1 MVLVDTSVWINHL
14 HRSNDSLV
22 DALDRSLVAQ
32 HPMVIGELALGSL
45 SNRDEFLQLLAD
57 LAPVPVATHEEV
69 LHFVNQNH
77 LYGQGLSLVDAHLLA
92 STTLSPG
99 ARIWTED
106 KRLST
111 VAEQLEI
118 AYRQD

>member
-14 HRSNDSLV
+14 HHSNHVLV
-22 DALDRSLVAQ
+22 DALGRSLVAQ

-45 SNRDEFLQLLAD
+45 SNREEFLQLLAD
-57 LAPVPVATHEEV
+57 LPPMPVASHDEV

-77 LYGQGLSLVDAHLLA
+77 LYGRELSLIDAHLLA

-99 ARIWTED
+99 ALIWMED
-106 KRLST
+106 RRLST
-111 VAEQLEI
+111 VADQLGI
-118 AYRQD
+118 AYKQD

>member
-14 HRSNDSLV
+14 HRSNHSLV

-69 LHFVNQNH
+69 LHFVDKNH

-99 ARIWTED
+99 ARIWTAD

>member
-1 MVLVDTSVWINHL
+1 VVLVDTSVWINHL
-14 HRSNDSLV
+14 HRSNHSLV

-45 SNRDEFLQLLAD
+45 SKREVFLQLLAD
-57 LAPVPVATHEEV
+57 LPPMPVATHEEV

-92 STTLSPG
+92 SVTLSSS

-111 VAEQLEI
+111 AADQLGI

>member
-1 MVLVDTSVWINHL
+1 VVLVDTSVWINHL
-14 HRSNDSLV
+14 HRSNHSLV

-45 SNRDEFLQLLAD
+45 SKREAFLQLLAD
-57 LAPVPVATHEEV
+57 LPPMPVATHEEV

-92 STTLSPG
+92 SVTLSSS

-111 VAEQLEI
+111 AADQLGI

>member
-14 HRSNDSLV
+14 HRPNQSLV

-45 SNRDEFLQLLAD
+45 SKREEFLQLLAD
-57 LAPVPVATHEEV
+57 LPPMPVATHEEV

-92 STTLSPG
+92 SVTLSSS

-111 VAEQLEI
+111 AADQLGI